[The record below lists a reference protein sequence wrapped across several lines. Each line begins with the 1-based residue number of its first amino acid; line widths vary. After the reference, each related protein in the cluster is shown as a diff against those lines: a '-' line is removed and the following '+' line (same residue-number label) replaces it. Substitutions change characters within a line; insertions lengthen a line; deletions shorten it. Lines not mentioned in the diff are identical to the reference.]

1 MNPYEITLRQHQDAL
16 ALEYLPAVKS
26 LAYRM
31 KIRLPASVDIDDL
44 IAIATE
50 ELIKV
55 SRRYDP
61 KQNDNFWGY
70 AKQRVQ
76 GGILDY
82 LRSLDVV
89 SRGDRK
95 IIKDIE
101 KKVIEYYQKYQEEPS
116 NEYLAKELD
125 LPIKKIKKAK
135 LGAEIYNVMPIEE
148 QLNFFEDVEKRVE
161 EEELI
166 SIIKKELSNMSEREQ
181 IIIQLYYFEEL
192 SLKEISEVVGIT
204 ESRISQIHKSIIRKI
219 REQLGGIE

>member
-1 MNPYEITLRQHQDAL
+1 MNPYEENIRSYQDSL
-16 ALEYLPAVKS
+16 ALEYLPAVKN
-26 LAYRM
+26 LAYKM
-31 KIRLPASVDIDDL
+31 KSRLPASVDIDDL
-44 IAIATE
+44 IGIATE

-76 GGILDY
+76 GGMLDY

-101 KKVIEYYQKYQEEPS
+101 KESIEYYNKYQEEPS
-116 NEYLAKELD
+116 DEYLAKKLD
-125 LPIKKIKKAK
+125 LPLKKIKKAK
-135 LGAEIYNVMPIEE
+135 LAGEIYNVMPIEE
-148 QLNFFEDVEKRVE
+148 QLNFFENIEKKVE

-166 SIIKKELSNMSEREQ
+166 DVIKKELSNMNEREQ
-181 IIIQLYYFEEL
+181 LVIQLYYFEEL
-192 SLKEISEVVGIT
+192 SLKEISEILGIT
-204 ESRISQIHKSIIRKI
+204 ESRISQIHKNVIKKI
-219 REQLGGIE
+219 RERLANG